1 MQSIYR
7 LNASELNQ
15 LFLEGLKAI
24 FEGQEIEIIV
34 QAVDETA
41 YLFQSEANRDR
52 LLVAKSNI
60 EQGKDLAEQ
69 DSESR

>member
-15 LFLEGLKAI
+15 LFLEGLKAT

-41 YLFQSEANRDR
+41 YLFQSEANRGR
-52 LLVAKSNI
+52 LLVAKSNV